1 VVKSSTAHC
10 EESILTTLVKTEY
23 GERTKQMTR
32 LNQLLQSYTS
42 GNLNASD
49 HYEFIDLLIE
59 QGKLVNYYGEQVMEL
74 KAANALLNQQITIQK
89 VN

>member
-1 VVKSSTAHC
+1 
-10 EESILTTLVKTEY
+10 
-23 GERTKQMTR
+23 MTR
-32 LNQLLQSYTS
+32 LNQLLQSYAS

-59 QGKLVNYYGEQVMEL
+59 QARLVNYYGEQVQDICNKLMDATAE
-74 KAANALLNQQITIQK
+74 NALLNQKIIIQR